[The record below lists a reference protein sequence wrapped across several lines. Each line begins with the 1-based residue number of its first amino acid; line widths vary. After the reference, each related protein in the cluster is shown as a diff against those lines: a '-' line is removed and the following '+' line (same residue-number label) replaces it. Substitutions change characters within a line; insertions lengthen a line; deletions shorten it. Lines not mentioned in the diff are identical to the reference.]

1 MGTYPRDRQ
10 EFLNWCEAHAP
21 LWAANAAAIGLVAG
35 QTTAFTASTTAMRGK
50 VTAQTT
56 AKEAAKAAT
65 EAVVDSE
72 SSLRGTA
79 SDLVR
84 AIRLHAIEKNDP
96 NVYVIA
102 QIPAPQAG
110 SPVPPPG
117 QPTDFRVELN
127 PTGSITI
134 KWKAKHPEGS
144 DRVVYFVQRKLAG
157 QANFSLLGGTGE
169 KSYED
174 DTLPVGSGGA
184 TYIVTA
190 QRGQV
195 SGPPSQQLTVTFGVG
210 GGAGFTITS
219 VSEGEQRPARLAA

>member
-10 EFLNWCEAHAP
+10 EFLNWCESHQP
-21 LWAANAAAIGLVAG
+21 VWEANAAAIGL
-35 QTTAFTASTTAMRGK
+35 TTAQTAAFKGATTTMRSR

-56 AKEAAKAAT
+56 AKEAAKSAT
-65 EAVVDSE
+65 DAVVE
-72 SSLRGTA
+72 QERTLRNSA

-84 AIRLHAIEKNDP
+84 AIRSFAENGNNP
-96 NVYVIA
+96 NVYTIA
-102 QIPAPQAG
+102 QIPPPQAS

-117 QPTDFRVELN
+117 QPTDFKVELN
-127 PTGSITI
+127 PSGSITI

-157 QANFSLLGGTGE
+157 AANFALLGGTGD
-169 KSYED
+169 KFYED
-174 DTLPVGSGGA
+174 DTLPSGSDGA

-195 SGPPSQQLTVTFGVG
+195 SGPPSQQFTVTFGVG
-210 GGAGFTITS
+210 GGGFSIASVTAGPTK
-219 VSEGEQRPARLAA
+219 LAA